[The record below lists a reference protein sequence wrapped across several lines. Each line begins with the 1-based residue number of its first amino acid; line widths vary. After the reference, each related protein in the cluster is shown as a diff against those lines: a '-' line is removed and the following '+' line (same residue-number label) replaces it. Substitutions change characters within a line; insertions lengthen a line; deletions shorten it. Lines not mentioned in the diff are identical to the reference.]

1 MTRAGPGR
9 CGGRASRCRWTARRT
24 GWEHFEALVDP
35 SQGDQEYVE
44 DCHICCRPLV
54 LTVDLTDPEAPS
66 VSVTPEND

>member
-1 MTRAGPGR
+1 
-9 CGGRASRCRWTARRT
+9 
-24 GWEHFEALVDP
+24 
-35 SQGDQEYVE
+35 DQEYVE

>member
-1 MTRAGPGR
+1 MELIAVGVQCPH
-9 CGGRASRCRWTARRT
+9 C
-24 GWEHFEALVDP
+24 WEHFEALVE